1 MAARNSGGAGVRR
14 RDRPSP
20 QAGEHERA
28 VRKYEKALRYIDQG
42 GFLGEDKVQ
51 VRAAA
56 ALATTPP
63 GGFLGVATVLGGAAG
78 GGPPPPP
85 PPPR

>member
-1 MAARNSGGAGVRR
+1 MAALVLSPFPPEPVDAA
-14 RDRPSP
+14 P

-51 VRAAA
+51 VLTCETR
-56 ALATTPP
+56 LPFWE
-63 GGFLGVATVLGGAAG
+63 GGDGRGG
-78 GGPPPPP
+78 
-85 PPPR
+85 